1 MENTPQ
7 AIACGAFLF
16 FDKTVVL
23 SPARATENIIRLRV
37 DFPST
42 LCYYTEVGS
51 LHFTG
56 AIQ

>member
-23 SPARATENIIRLRV
+23 SPPAGNRN
-37 DFPST
+37 
-42 LCYYTEVGS
+42 YY
-51 LHFTG
+51 
-56 AIQ
+56 